1 MIKSLT
7 ILKTKLMKTDE
18 LQEQDS
24 IDLEPF
30 YQTLEDDPKLLEEAL
45 EILLEMVNSEQ
56 KSIKKLALLIKVDSR
71 NLFNEIVELYTLNQ
85 DIGNTSS
92 CCGGI

>member
-7 ILKTKLMKTDE
+7 ILKTKLMKTE
-18 LQEQDS
+18 EKQQQGK
-24 IDLEPF
+24 IDFEPF
-30 YQTLEDDPKLLEEAL
+30 YQALEDDPKLLEEAL
-45 EILLEMVNSEQ
+45 EILLEMVNSEP

-71 NLFNEIVELYTLNQ
+71 FLFNEIVELYKLNQ
-85 DIGNTSS
+85 DKGNTLS